1 MKMLG
6 GGCVSAELQVC
17 GALQQTT
24 QDQPAAED
32 RHMLAAYWFER
43 WREGR
48 TGWHSDQPTQLL
60 LKHWPALEVP
70 PRAHVLVPLC
80 GKSPD
85 LLWLAAQECL
95 ITGVELSPLAV
106 EQFFAEN
113 QLTERTRDEAD
124 GKHWTAASVEIIN
137 GDIFDLSAETLAS
150 TGAVYDRAALIA
162 LPPAMRERYVR
173 EVYGKLSYGCQGL
186 LITVDYPPREM
197 DGPPFS
203 VDDKEVHRLFD
214 PEWDVELLE
223 RQAVLASESP
233 FSGRGVTALHTSA
246 YRLFKH
252 AE

>member
-1 MKMLG
+1 
-6 GGCVSAELQVC
+6 
-17 GALQQTT
+17 
-24 QDQPAAED
+24 
-32 RHMLAAYWFER
+32 MLAAYWFER

-60 LKHWPALEVP
+60 LKHWPGLEIP
-70 PRAHVLVPLC
+70 PRTHVLVPLC

-95 ITGVELSPLAV
+95 VTGVELSPLAV

-113 QLTERTRDEAD
+113 HLTGRKRAEAD
-124 GKHWTAASVEIIN
+124 GEHWTAASIEIVN
-137 GDIFDLSAETLAS
+137 GDVFNLSAETLAS

-162 LPPAMRERYVR
+162 LPPPMRERYLH
-173 EVYGKLSYGCQGL
+173 EVYGKLPYGCHAL
-186 LITVDYPPREM
+186 LITMDYPQHEM

-203 VDDKEVHRLFD
+203 VEDKEVHRLFD
-214 PEWDVELLE
+214 PAWEVELLE
-223 RQAVLASESP
+223 RHAVPASQPP
-233 FSGRGVTALHTSA
+233 FSVHGVTVLHTSA